1 MDLCHKL
8 SYFPLLSYS
17 DALLSKNRTPINY
30 CIKQPDTIVRYLGR
44 YTRKIAI
51 SESRICTVSER
62 HVTFDYKDY
71 KVNCEAREGALGY
84 RDNKDKQMRL
94 GGTEFLRRFLLHVLP
109 QGFMRIRHYGFLS
122 NRSRKQKLA
131 IIRQCLQAP
140 PCESKTIMET
150 KQDAEINSVT
160 CSCPKCQKGRLRVC
174 YEIPAAPLY
183 GR

>member
-1 MDLCHKL
+1 MHF
-8 SYFPLLSYS
+8 YQ
-17 DALLSKNRTPINY
+17 SKNRTPINY
-30 CIKQPDTIVRYLGR
+30 CLKQPDTIVRYMGR

-51 SESRICTVSER
+51 SESRIRSVSER
-62 HVTFDYKDY
+62 HVTFDDKDY

-84 RDNKDKQMRL
+84 RDNKDKQMRF

-131 IIRQCLQAP
+131 IIRQRLQAP
-140 PCESKTIMET
+140 PREAET
-150 KQDAEINSVT
+150 KTDTGITSAT
-160 CSCPKCQKGRLRVC
+160 CPCPKCQKGRLQVC
-174 YEIPAAPLY
+174 YEIPATPLY